1 MWGMNTSRPA
11 PATVTLT
18 AGVLVVE
25 VPVAVVPG
33 AVAVVP
39 GAVAVVPAVV
49 VVAEVEV
56 DAVAAAA
63 AARLE
68 LALPRG
74 VVTTMVDCGGAEVDR
89 LGDDVVICF
98 CGVTENWGD

>member
-1 MWGMNTSRPA
+1 MNTSRPA

-18 AGVLVVE
+18 AGGLVVA
-25 VPVAVVPG
+25 VPVVRGPVTVVPG
-33 AVAVVP
+33 AVTAVP
-39 GAVAVVPAVV
+39 AAFAVVPAVV

-74 VVTTMVDCGGAEVDR
+74 VVTTIVDYGGVEPDR
-89 LGDDVVICF
+89 RGDDVVTC
-98 CGVTENWGD
+98 VVV